1 MGGNA
6 FRIMD
11 MGDPVWLH
19 DSGDMVT
26 LLGPEISVVVGILP
40 STSTR

>member
-26 LLGPEISVVVGILP
+26 LLGPEISVGILP